1 MPALPELRLGDLLTL
16 LAVQRTASISGAA
29 RELRVTPSQVSKAI
43 ARLERYFGARLLS
56 RSAHG
61 AVPTTAGRQ
70 ILPRVANAV
79 AELRA
84 SVGVGQGQ
92 PAVLEL
98 TVAGPSYLIANI
110 LPVLAA
116 LLPAARV
123 RGLEFVPAHL
133 RAHIADNAFDAALA
147 PGGIDNAPSAWTS
160 DVVGDCRSAL
170 FARPAFA
177 KRISVAP
184 LTAERASKLP
194 FVGPAR
200 TGCERF
206 GAVGDDCP
214 LPWENRWIANE
225 AQPVGAALEFV
236 SRSDHVVFC
245 PVLAA
250 HRFLET
256 GALSELPVLGWDVR
270 EPLHV
275 ICNGD
280 RVLARVRRTIVRAA
294 EETLGRQAPPL
305 LAPLHEWHH
314 GIASVA
320 SVDG

>member
-1 MPALPELRLGDLLTL
+1 VPALPELRLGDLLTL

-84 SVGVGQGQ
+84 SVGVGRGQ
-92 PAVLEL
+92 PPVLEL
-98 TVAGPSYLIANI
+98 TVAGPSYLVAHI
-110 LPVLAA
+110 LPVLVA

-133 RAHIADNAFDAALA
+133 RAHVADNAFDVALA
-147 PGGIDNAPSAWTS
+147 PGGIDNAPAAWTS

-177 KRISVAP
+177 KRIGLAP
-184 LTAERASKLP
+184 LTAERASALP

-206 GAVGDDCP
+206 GAVSDDCP
-214 LPWENRWIANE
+214 LPWEKRWIAHE
-225 AQPVGAALEFV
+225 AQTVGAALEFV

-250 HRFLET
+250 SRFLEV

-270 EPLHV
+270 DPLHV
-275 ICNGD
+275 VCNGD

-305 LAPLHEWHH
+305 PASLHEWRH
-314 GIASVA
+314 GIASAATV
-320 SVDG
+320 GG